1 MAQRRLYDDGY
12 TDMRTIPPEI
22 QKKITSVEYVY
33 HGLITICFIKMEN
46 GFVATGQ
53 SAAAHPGLFNKEKGE
68 QNAHRDCLSKIFL
81 LEGYLLRQKLF
92 EQTGEAS

>member
-1 MAQRRLYDDGY
+1 
-12 TDMRTIPPEI
+12 MRVIPEHI
-22 QKKITSVEYVY
+22 QKKILSVEYVY

-53 SAAAHPGLFNKEKGE
+53 SACTHTSLFNKEKGE

-81 LEGYLLRQKLF
+81 LEGYLLKQKLF